1 MCLCVSTLSTLGTLF
16 SVFQLVRYK
25 TISSPAG
32 VVAKYC
38 NEYVCVCVC
47 VSVCLCLCLSDS
59 VGPRAYLPHHMRDL
73 YQIFFVC
80 VVYRRGSVV
89 LWRVRNS
96 QGEGAIFWVFFIDN
110 ALYSIAYG
118 THTKT
123 AESIEMPFGLM
134 TWVDLGTM
142 Y

>member
-47 VSVCLCLCLSDS
+47 VCVSLSLS
-59 VGPRAYLPHHMRDL
+59 VGQCRSASISSTPHARSLPN
-73 YQIFFVC
+73 FFVC